1 MVRQK
6 RKSKIKEVFLNY
18 IKNHMKDFFV
28 VTIIFIIGL
37 MFGVIF
43 INHMNEEQEKS
54 MISYITEFVQKLQ
67 QDSTIDKGELLK
79 KSVKSN
85 LIAVIVMWFA
95 GCTVI
100 GIPILY
106 GANCFRGFCLGYTIS
121 AIFATLKTN
130 SAWLFSITTLLLQNI
145 LFIPALFALSVSGI
159 QLYKSIM
166 KDKAKMNIKTEIY
179 RHTIFSCIIAIV
191 MVASSFIEVY
201 LSSNLFLFSVK
212 HMSFL

>member
-6 RKSKIKEVFLNY
+6 EKSNIKEVFLNY
-18 IKNHMKDFFV
+18 IKNHIKDFII
-28 VTIIFIIGL
+28 VTIVFFIGL
-37 MFGVIF
+37 IVGVIF
-43 INHMNEEQEKS
+43 INYMNEEQEKS
-54 MISYITEFVQKLQ
+54 MISYITEFVDQLQ
-67 QDSTIDKGELLK
+67 QNSTINKGELLR

-85 LIAVIVMWFA
+85 LIVVIVMWFA

-100 GIPILY
+100 GTPILY
-106 GANCFRGFCLGYTIS
+106 GVNCFRGFCLGYTIS
-121 AIFATLKTN
+121 AIFATLPMG

-166 KDKAKMNIKTEIY
+166 KDKDKANIKTEIY
-179 RHTIFSCIIAIV
+179 RHTIFSCIIGIV
-191 MVASSFIEVY
+191 FVASSFIEAY

-212 HMSFL
+212 YMSLL